1 MEKPNNTT
9 ENKIFTI
16 PNALSF
22 FRICLITLIIWLYV
36 VKIQPFWAG
45 YILILSGI
53 TDIVDGFIAR
63 HFHMISNLG
72 KVLDPIADKL
82 TQAAVLICLIVR
94 FPFMLFPFIL
104 LIAKETFMGI
114 TGFLVIHKTGIVL
127 GANWHGKV
135 ATALLYLTMIIHIFG
150 LEITDVCSVLLIS
163 ACSIMITVSFA
174 LYGMKNIKILH
185 NVKINKVNLSDTE
198 KR

>member
-22 FRICLITLIIWLYV
+22 FRICLIPLIIWLYV

-114 TGFLVIHKTGIVL
+114 QAFL
-127 GANWHGKV
+127 
-135 ATALLYLTMIIHIFG
+135 
-150 LEITDVCSVLLIS
+150 
-163 ACSIMITVSFA
+163 
-174 LYGMKNIKILH
+174 
-185 NVKINKVNLSDTE
+185 
-198 KR
+198 